1 MKQRLNDASSN
12 TAATNSI
19 GRGRA
24 APYLVGRG
32 RAATEVN
39 KRYTTPTQ
47 SSQAKRGRIIGGHGV
62 CVLDDGAIVEN
73 LCLKIF
79 FCLV

>member
-1 MKQRLNDASSN
+1 MCNILTWHCKLCLKQRLNDASSN

-24 APYLVGRG
+24 APYLVGRERAAPYYVGRG

-47 SSQAKRGRIIGGHGV
+47 SS
-62 CVLDDGAIVEN
+62 
-73 LCLKIF
+73 
-79 FCLV
+79 